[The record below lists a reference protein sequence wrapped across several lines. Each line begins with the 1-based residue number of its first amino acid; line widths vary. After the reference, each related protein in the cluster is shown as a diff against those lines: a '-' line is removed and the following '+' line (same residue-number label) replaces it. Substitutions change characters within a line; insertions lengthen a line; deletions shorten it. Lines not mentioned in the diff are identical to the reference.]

1 MVCLKEGGV
10 TEQIEE
16 DFPGHTIRYQKHVK
30 DYTAFKKLRDA
41 KEKEKK
47 YWVEAYEKELRGEE
61 FVGQGQRNIT
71 LLFGP
76 TAVGKTTYVKKEVY
90 GKKKKIYTQKLV
102 EINGGMDMKVKIMY

>member
-1 MVCLKEGGV
+1 MRTTALQTMLGIHKCTLLYSNGSRKNNHTYCTKKDDTYVEGPWYIGDESEFEKNGIGKRNYIDQFAMVCLKEGGV

-47 YWVEAYEKELRGEE
+47 ILG
-61 FVGQGQRNIT
+61 
-71 LLFGP
+71 
-76 TAVGKTTYVKKEVY
+76 
-90 GKKKKIYTQKLV
+90 
-102 EINGGMDMKVKIMY
+102 